1 MLEQVVAII
10 LAVRCKSE
18 IATRQLLA
26 KLNNEYIDPYP
37 KILMLKTI
45 NLLTPLERD
54 WLRSL
59 Y

>member
-1 MLEQVVAII
+1 MLKQVIAIV

-26 KLNNEYIDPYP
+26 KLNNDYIDPYP
-37 KILMLKTI
+37 KILMLKAI
-45 NLLTPLERD
+45 NLLTPMERD